1 MIGLSLG
8 RNTNLV
14 DASDLISKNRRTR
27 REKMLSHLGADNGTK
42 PGSDKPQPKIVQ
54 PTYVTPI
61 KKNPDAQVDLPM
73 TMMVQSEEWRNHNNR
88 RVDKL

>member
-1 MIGLSLG
+1 MVL
-8 RNTNLV
+8 NLV
-14 DASDLISKNRRTR
+14 LT
-27 REKMLSHLGADNGTK
+27 
-42 PGSDKPQPKIVQ
+42 KPQPKIVRLI
-54 PTYVTPI
+54 YVTPI